1 MQYQRVMSKKVY
13 QGQSFFDKVIEN
25 TGSIDNAFEMAL
37 LNGMS
42 ITDDVVIGQELK
54 IGVLIN
60 KSVVSFFGEMNRPA
74 TQVSEYQKELIESLG
89 IGKMAIGSTF
99 IVR

>member
-1 MQYQRVMSKKVY
+1 MSKKVY

-25 TGSIDNAFEMAL
+25 TGSIDNYYEMAL

-42 ITDDVVIGQELK
+42 ITDDVVISQELK
-54 IGVLIN
+54 IGGLIN

-74 TQVSEYQKELIESLG
+74 TQVTEYQSELIESLG
-89 IGKMAIGSTF
+89 IGAMAIGSTF